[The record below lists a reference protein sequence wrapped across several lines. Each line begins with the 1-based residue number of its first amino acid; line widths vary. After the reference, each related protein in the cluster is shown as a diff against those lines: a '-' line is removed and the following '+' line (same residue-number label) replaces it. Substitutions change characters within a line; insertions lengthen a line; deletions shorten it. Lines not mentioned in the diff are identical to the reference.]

1 MLPRRSATKQSRT
14 ATKRT
19 VLCSGF
25 VGLSF
30 LAIVGFG
37 VLQRMEASGNILP
50 DRQVSAVPAKI
61 QAKFVASYGNS
72 DSARPF
78 VRTCGSFG

>member
-1 MLPRRSATKQSRT
+1 MLPRRGAAKQSQT

-37 VLQRMEASGNILP
+37 VLQRMEASANILP
-50 DRQVSAVPAKI
+50 SRQVSAAPAKI
-61 QAKFVASYGNS
+61 QPKLVASCGNS
-72 DSARPF
+72 RSVRPF
-78 VRTCGSFG
+78 VRTCSSFG